1 LPERRDDDIRFVH
14 VASASSGCLRVR
26 PTPRRDAL
34 VIGLEVLKEV
44 HVDALHVGVRIDRL
58 RGFAEAAVE

>member
-1 LPERRDDDIRFVH
+1 
-14 VASASSGCLRVR
+14 VR